1 MLIHLESGSC
11 DSGTSVGGLDQ
22 IALECYQSR
31 KYLTNLEDEY
41 PYFCPG
47 CQVEFTTL
55 SGLFQHAE
63 TVPLC
68 ERYTVF
74 PECLAK
80 LERFIE
86 QKI

>member
-11 DSGTSVGGLDQ
+11 ESGISIDDLNQ
-22 IALECYQSR
+22 FALECYQNK
-31 KYLTNLEDEY
+31 KYSTNLDDEY

-47 CQVEFTTL
+47 CQAEFTSL

-68 ERYTVF
+68 KKYTIF

-86 QKI
+86 